1 MPAPGSTLSSSWL
14 RAWTLVLAGV
24 WLVAL
29 SGCSPR
35 QRVIGGIADS
45 LAAQG
50 QAAETDLELAR
61 EASAFY
67 LKLSEAVLREQPHH
81 AGLAEATVAGFS
93 QYAYAFVAFE
103 ADRVEATDVQA
114 AQALRQRAA
123 RLYRRAYRHGRAA
136 LAHHAPGLFD
146 PVPASGVPVQLD
158 PAQVG
163 LAYWTAAAW
172 GGWIALSTDSP
183 EVVADLPAAARLV
196 RVAWNADPAWG
207 DGSLTSLL
215 ATFEGARPGGQSRQ
229 AFAWHDQAIAQ
240 SAGRAAGPLVAKAE
254 SVALPAGDRP
264 LFEALLRQAL
274 AIEPD
279 ADDPRALANEVMRR
293 RAAWLLGQAD
303 DLF

>member
-1 MPAPGSTLSSSWL
+1 MSSSWL

-24 WLVAL
+24 WLIAL

-35 QRVIGGIADS
+35 QMIIGGVADS

-67 LKLSEAVLREQPHH
+67 LKLSEALLREQPGHT
-81 AGLAEATVAGFS
+81 GLAETTVAGFT

-103 ADRVEATDVQA
+103 ADQREATDLQA
-114 AQALRQRAA
+114 ATALRQRAA
-123 RLYRRAYRHGRAA
+123 RLYRRAYGHGRAA
-136 LAHHAPGLFD
+136 LTRHSPGLFESLTGAGM
-146 PVPASGVPVQLD
+146 PPPLD

-172 GGWIALSTDSP
+172 GGWIGLSTDSP
-183 EVVADLPAAARLV
+183 EAVADLPAAARLA
-196 RVAWNADPAWG
+196 RLAWAADPDWG
-207 DGSLTSLL
+207 HGSLTSLL
-215 ATFEGARPGGQSRQ
+215 ATFEGARPGGQAAQ
-229 AFAWHDQAIAQ
+229 ARAWHDQAIAQ
-240 SAGRAAGPLVAKAE
+240 SAGRTAGPLVAKAE
-254 SVALPAGDRP
+254 AVALPAGDRT

-274 AIEPD
+274 AIEPVVD
-279 ADDPRALANEVMRR
+279 QPQALANEVMRR